1 MKKAI
6 IMAIFIVMFL
16 AIFEAGCITDTG
28 TEDKD
33 WIWNLPNGKCTD
45 VLITQEMIDCVD
57 SDNPDDVFSSLSEA
71 DGLVVFYTAESGSM
85 SSWVP
90 GRVHNTL
97 TQVLPGETYK
107 ICINLGE
114 EDQVLKI
121 EKC

>member
-57 SDNPDDVFSSLSEA
+57 SDNPDTVFSSLSESS
-71 DGLVVFYTAESGSM
+71 GLVVMQQQNGQWK
-85 SSWVP
+85 SWVP
-90 GRVHNTL
+90 DEPVNTL